1 MMLKIANKIGGF
13 QGTFS
18 SILRAKNWLSFY
30 WGFQT
35 NTFKTFDEFLIEKA
49 KIRVL
54 MRPIIVEGPKFIR
67 NKLLIFTM
75 DNNKQ
80 SCGKLSMDN

>member
-1 MMLKIANKIGGF
+1 MANKIGGF
-13 QGTFS
+13 QGTFL
-18 SILRAKNWLSFY
+18 SILRAKNLQSFY
-30 WGFQT
+30 WGSQT
-35 NTFKTFDEFLIEKA
+35 NTFKTLDEFLIEKA
-49 KIRVL
+49 KLRAL

-80 SCGKLSMDN
+80 SSGKLSIDN